1 MIIKTNR
8 LTIRNIC
15 TDDLEHLLEM
25 NNNYNVMKDIS
36 TLEFYPS
43 SAERELKGIKKQ
55 QSYYKDNTG
64 FGLWMIDNE
73 FDTIGWISLKLN
85 PEIKEYELG
94 YRLKE
99 KYWRKGYT
107 TEAGLKI
114 LEYAQTKGIKKVNAV
129 ALERNIGSTS
139 LMKKIGMTFSRYDF
153 LYGEHVVV
161 YDIKL

>member
-1 MIIKTNR
+1 MIFKTNR
-8 LTIRNIC
+8 LTIRKIK

-43 SAERELKGIKKQ
+43 SAKRELESINKQ
-55 QSYYKDNTG
+55 QTYYKENLG

-73 FDTIGWISLKLN
+73 VDTIGWISLKLN
-85 PEIKEYELG
+85 PEIKEYEIG
-94 YRLKE
+94 YRIKE

-114 LEYAQTKGIKKVNAV
+114 LEYAKSKGIKKVSAV
-129 ALERNIGSTS
+129 ALERNVGSTAV
-139 LMKKIGMTFSRYDF
+139 MKKIGMTFSHYDF

-161 YDIKL
+161 YNIKL